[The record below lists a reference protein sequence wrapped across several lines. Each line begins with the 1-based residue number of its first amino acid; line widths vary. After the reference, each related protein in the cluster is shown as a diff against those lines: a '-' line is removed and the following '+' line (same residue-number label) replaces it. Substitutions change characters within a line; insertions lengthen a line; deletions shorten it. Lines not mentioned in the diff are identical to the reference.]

1 MKLKVFVAI
10 GLSALLLLPVTIQAA
25 TLDDQLTT
33 TQTTVASLK
42 DQNNHLKEQQQST
55 ENEVKNIQNRITH
68 KAQELLQLQAE
79 KRVKEQQI
87 KEYAKST
94 TSVDMNQIVKLGP
107 SQISQQVHHLST
119 TLDEQKAIQ
128 AELDMKEAAVQVIQH
143 EIAGLKTTQ
152 DELYAEQKTLKQTIV
167 TVAKQLERKQAEI
180 ADLKATIKEK
190 NKFHFD
196 SPLEGSL
203 NISSGYGSRE
213 DPTGSSG
220 TQHDGI
226 DFTGYSGQKVM
237 AARDGVVVEAQFGPT
252 QGNCVIIK
260 HDNGYYTY
268 YMHLNSISVHAGQDV
283 TAGQQVGTM
292 GTTGSST
299 GVHLHFGM
307 STSVWGN
314 YVNPTKFL
322 GL

>member
-1 MKLKVFVAI
+1 MKLKVLLAV
-10 GLSALLLLPVTIQAA
+10 GMSALLLLPVTIQAA
-25 TLDDQLTT
+25 TLDEQLTT
-33 TQTTVASLK
+33 TQTTIETLTDK
-42 DQNNHLKEQQQST
+42 IDNLEEEQHST
-55 ENEVKNIQNRITH
+55 ANEVKNIQNRMAH
-68 KAQELLQLQAE
+68 KAQDLLELQAE
-79 KRVKEQQI
+79 KREKEQQL

-94 TSVDMNQIVKLGP
+94 TSTDMSQIVKMGP
-107 SQISQQVHHLST
+107 SQISQQVHNLST
-119 TLDEQKAIQ
+119 TLDKQKAIQ
-128 AELDMKEAAVQVIQH
+128 AELDMKEASVQVVQQ
-143 EIAGLKTTQ
+143 EITELKTAQDQLYTQ
-152 DELYAEQKTLKQTIV
+152 QKELKATKVTL
-167 TVAKQLERKQAEI
+167 AKQLEEKQDTAT
-180 ADLKATIKEK
+180 DLKAKIEEK

-220 TQHDGI
+220 TQHNGI
-226 DFTGYSGQKVM
+226 DFTGHSGQKVM
-237 AARDGVVVEAQFGPT
+237 AARDGEVVEARFGPT

-268 YMHLNSISVHAGQDV
+268 YMHLNAMTVQAGQHV
-283 TAGQQVGTM
+283 KAGQQVGEM

-307 STSVWGN
+307 STGVWEG
-314 YVNPTKFL
+314 YVNPTSFL

>member
-25 TLDDQLTT
+25 TLDEQLTT
-33 TQTTVASLK
+33 TQTTVATLK
-42 DQNNHLKEQQQST
+42 DKVKHLEKQQKTT
-55 ENEVKNIQNRITH
+55 EKEVKNIQNRMTDQ
-68 KAQELLQLQAE
+68 AQNLLKLQAE
-79 KRVKEQQI
+79 KRAKEQQV
-87 KEYAKST
+87 EAYAQST
-94 TSVDMNQIVKLGP
+94 TVADMSQIVKMGP
-107 SQISQQVHHLST
+107 SQISQQVHDLSV
-119 TLDEQKAIQ
+119 TLEKQKKVQ
-128 AELDMKEAAVQVIQH
+128 AELDMKEAAIQVAQQ
-143 EIAGLKTTQ
+143 ELTELKDAQDQLYTQQKALKTT
-152 DELYAEQKTLKQTIV
+152 EKTVAKKLTQKQTIV
-167 TVAKQLERKQAEI
+167 TDLEAK
-180 ADLKATIKEK
+180 IKEK

-220 TQHDGI
+220 TQHEGI
-226 DFTGYSGQKVM
+226 DFTGHSGQKVM

-268 YMHLNSISVHAGQDV
+268 YMHLNSISVHAGQEV

-307 STSVWGN
+307 STSVWSN